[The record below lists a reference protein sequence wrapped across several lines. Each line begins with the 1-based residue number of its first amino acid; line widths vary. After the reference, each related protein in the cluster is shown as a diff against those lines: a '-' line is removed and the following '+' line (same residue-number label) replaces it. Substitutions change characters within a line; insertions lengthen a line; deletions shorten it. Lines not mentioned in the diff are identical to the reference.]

1 MGEVIEYI
9 LYPEGR
15 EPIQFKVS
23 LDFFS
28 TTYEFPNPDL
38 APEWTRLGNHQCSHC
53 PLSIDKMKLCPLAE
67 RLVPFVEKLSDLSS
81 IEVIKV
87 TINQA
92 EHSKQMKAPV
102 QDVLGSLLGLFVA
115 TSDCPYT
122 RFLRPMAH
130 FHLPL
135 ADESETLYRVL
146 SMYRLAQY
154 FKKQTVG
161 KAYADFD
168 ELKIHYANLVEVNRR
183 LTERMRDALAKKE
196 DKKDGTIN
204 ALVLLDALSQ
214 YVPASIDDAV
224 DELEPIF
231 TAYWKEAGSSS

>member
-1 MGEVIEYI
+1 MNDMIEYV
-9 LYPEGR
+9 LQPENR
-15 EPIQFKVS
+15 KPIHFRVN

-28 TTYEFPNPDL
+28 STYEFPNPEL
-38 APEWTRLGNHQCSHC
+38 APEWTRLGNHQCAHC
-53 PLSIDKMKLCPLAE
+53 PLSVDKVLLCPLAE

-87 TINQA
+87 VVTQL
-92 EHSKQMKAPV
+92 ERSKNMEAPV
-102 QDVLGSLLGLFVA
+102 QDVLGSLLGLFIA

-135 ADESETLYRVL
+135 ADERETLYRVL

-154 FKKQTVG
+154 FKKQTMG
-161 KAYADFD
+161 KAYADFE
-168 ELKIHYANLVEVNRR
+168 ELKIHYANLVEVNQR
-183 LTERMRDALAKKE
+183 LSQRMRDALALKA
-196 DKKDGTIN
+196 DKQDGTIN
-204 ALVLLDALSQ
+204 ALSLLDALSQ

-224 DELEPIF
+224 EELEPIF
-231 TAYWKEAGSSS
+231 TAYWKDIGAA

>member
-1 MGEVIEYI
+1 MSEMIEYI
-9 LYPEGR
+9 LYPEDR
-15 EPIQFKVS
+15 KPIQFKVS

-38 APEWTRLGNHQCSHC
+38 APEWTHLGKHQCAHC
-53 PLSIDKMKLCPLAE
+53 PLSVDKMKLCPLAE

-81 IEVIKV
+81 IEVLKV
-87 TINQA
+87 TVTQA
-92 EHSKQMKAPV
+92 EHSKHMDAPV
-102 QDVLGSLLGLFVA
+102 QDVLGSLLGLFIA

-161 KAYADFD
+161 KAYADFE
-168 ELKIHYANLVEVNRR
+168 ELKIHYANLIEVNRR
-183 LTERMRDALAKKE
+183 LSERIREALA
-196 DKKDGTIN
+196 DKGGKQDGTIN
-204 ALVLLDALSQ
+204 ALSLLDALSQ

-224 DELEPIF
+224 DDLEPIF
-231 TAYWKEAGSSS
+231 TAYWKDVGS